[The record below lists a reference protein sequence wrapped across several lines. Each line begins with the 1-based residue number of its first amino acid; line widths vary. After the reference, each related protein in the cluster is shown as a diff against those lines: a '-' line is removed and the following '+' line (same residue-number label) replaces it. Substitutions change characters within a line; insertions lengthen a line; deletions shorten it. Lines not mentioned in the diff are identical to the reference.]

1 MASVRAVTVTASTVT
16 VEVLRYHT
24 FAGIARDEGTTY
36 EIDPTLGEGGHPF
49 LGTLEALGMVR
60 RTTDDKPT
68 RRGK

>member
-1 MASVRAVTVTASTVT
+1 MATVPAGTVTASTVT

-24 FAGIARDEGTTY
+24 FAGLARDEGTTY

-60 RTTDDKPT
+60 RTDDKPK
-68 RRGK
+68 RRTK